1 MTRHSSKRLLD
12 WRQHDR
18 RLFLDLHRRRRSCG
32 GNDELARVVIELL
45 VIIGLLLLIIN
56 ICERRAQKPPPSVQ
70 YNIAI
75 LIERE
80 KEPRRM
86 IDG

>member
-1 MTRHSSKRLLD
+1 MERTN
-12 WRQHDR
+12 DR
-18 RLFLDLHRRRRSCG
+18 RLFLDLHRRHRSFG
-32 GNDELARVVIELL
+32 SNDELARVVIELL
-45 VIIGLLLLIIN
+45 VIVGLLLIIN